1 MNQAAS
7 GTKKRSKIL
16 SMALIALFA
25 ALTAVLSQIAIPTP
39 WQIPISL
46 GNLAGFLAVG
56 LLTWEEAALSQ
67 VVWVLLGVVGAPVFS
82 GMGSLSRLVGPTGG
96 YIIGYIVSA
105 VAAGLILTK
114 IGYRFWKMVAAL
126 VVGLLLCYLFGTV
139 WYVIVMKQT
148 SFWAALLACVFPY
161 IPFDLVKIVLVSLLS
176 LKLQP
181 ILKAA

>member
-7 GTKKRSKIL
+7 GTKKRSKVL

-67 VVWVLLGVVGAPVFS
+67 VVGAPVFS

-176 LKLQP
+176 LKLRP
-181 ILKAA
+181 MLKAA

>member
-46 GNLAGFLAVG
+46 GNLAGFLA
-56 LLTWEEAALSQ
+56 
-67 VVWVLLGVVGAPVFS
+67 VFS

-148 SFWAALLACVFPY
+148 SFWAVLLACVFPY

-176 LKLQP
+176 LKLRP
-181 ILKAA
+181 ILKTA

>member
-82 GMGSLSRLVGPTGG
+82 GIATIPPIFCKDSHS
-96 YIIGYIVSA
+96 
-105 VAAGLILTK
+105 
-114 IGYRFWKMVAAL
+114 
-126 VVGLLLCYLFGTV
+126 
-139 WYVIVMKQT
+139 
-148 SFWAALLACVFPY
+148 CVFFNKNFYLRVTVNP
-161 IPFDLVKIVLVSLLS
+161 IV
-176 LKLQP
+176 Q
-181 ILKAA
+181 

>member
-96 YIIGYIVSA
+96 YM
-105 VAAGLILTK
+105 AAGLILTK

-176 LKLQP
+176 LKLRP
-181 ILKAA
+181 ILKTA

>member
-1 MNQAAS
+1 MEIWRDS
-7 GTKKRSKIL
+7 
-16 SMALIALFA
+16 
-25 ALTAVLSQIAIPTP
+25 
-39 WQIPISL
+39 WQW
-46 GNLAGFLAVG
+46 G
-56 LLTWEEAALSQ
+56 WEEAALSQ

-176 LKLQP
+176 LKLRP
-181 ILKAA
+181 ILKTA

>member
-67 VVWVLLGVVGAPVFS
+67 AVWVLLGVVGAPVFS

-126 VVGLLLCYLFGTV
+126 AEAGVDEEVAGGQIHNGCSSGGGSGG
-139 WYVIVMKQT
+139 IR
-148 SFWAALLACVFPY
+148 
-161 IPFDLVKIVLVSLLS
+161 VSS
-176 LKLQP
+176 
-181 ILKAA
+181 A